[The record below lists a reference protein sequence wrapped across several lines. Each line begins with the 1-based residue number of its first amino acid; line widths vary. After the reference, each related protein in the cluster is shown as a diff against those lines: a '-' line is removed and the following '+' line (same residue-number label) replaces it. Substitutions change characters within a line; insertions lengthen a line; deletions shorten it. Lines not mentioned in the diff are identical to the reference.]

1 MLIANL
7 LLIVLIYYWVT
18 SKLTKSIAP
27 IVQGIQGLVTK
38 NNVYVKEKGPL
49 SELAMNINQTSQT
62 LQSQER
68 VLKKRETARAN
79 WIAGVSHDIRT
90 PLSMVMGYAGQL
102 ESNPSLSLDEQHKV
116 NIILRQSE
124 KMKNLI
130 KDLNLA
136 SKLEYNMQ
144 PINMEKINVAVLT
157 RQVVVDFL
165 NIKLDKDF
173 PIKFEMRNNVH
184 SSFVLAD
191 EGLMKRAITNLIQN
205 AISHNEK
212 GCHIFISVFTKQE
225 SCIVVVEDDGI
236 GISDKQIEELN
247 NAPHYMI
254 SDQSTMEQR
263 HGLGLLLVKQITLSH
278 NGEMKIGH
286 SCYGGFSVT
295 LEFPINNVN

>member
-1 MLIANL
+1 M
-7 LLIVLIYYWVT
+7 LIVLIYYWVT

-124 KMKNLI
+124 K
-130 KDLNLA
+130 
-136 SKLEYNMQ
+136 
-144 PINMEKINVAVLT
+144 
-157 RQVVVDFL
+157 
-165 NIKLDKDF
+165 
-173 PIKFEMRNNVH
+173 
-184 SSFVLAD
+184 
-191 EGLMKRAITNLIQN
+191 
-205 AISHNEK
+205 
-212 GCHIFISVFTKQE
+212 
-225 SCIVVVEDDGI
+225 
-236 GISDKQIEELN
+236 
-247 NAPHYMI
+247 
-254 SDQSTMEQR
+254 
-263 HGLGLLLVKQITLSH
+263 
-278 NGEMKIGH
+278 
-286 SCYGGFSVT
+286 
-295 LEFPINNVN
+295 